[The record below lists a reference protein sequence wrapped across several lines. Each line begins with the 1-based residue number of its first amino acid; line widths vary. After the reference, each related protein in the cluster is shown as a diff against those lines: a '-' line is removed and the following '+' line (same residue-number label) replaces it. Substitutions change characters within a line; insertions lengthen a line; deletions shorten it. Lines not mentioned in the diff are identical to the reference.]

1 MTGAHLHAVRAWL
14 ASPLFSRQA
23 VDFALLWLVLKSANA
38 LGAARVGLAPLGFRP
53 GVEAGALAFECFAL
67 LVFMRRA
74 REDVLLANLGLGV
87 PVVLLPFAL
96 LHILL
101 SVVVA
106 AL

>member
-1 MTGAHLHAVRAWL
+1 MTTDRLTAVRAWL

-23 VDFALLWLVLKSANA
+23 VDFALLWLVLKGANA
-38 LGAARVGLAPLGFRP
+38 MAAAQVGLTPLGFRP
-53 GVEAGALAFECFAL
+53 GAEAGALAFEWFAL

-101 SVVVA
+101 SAVVA
-106 AL
+106 VL

>member
-1 MTGAHLHAVRAWL
+1 MTEDHPTAVRAWL

-23 VDFALLWLVLKSANA
+23 VDFVLLWLVLKGANA
-38 LGAARVGLAPLGFRP
+38 MSAAKAGLTPLGFRL

-101 SVVVA
+101 SAFVA
-106 AL
+106 VL